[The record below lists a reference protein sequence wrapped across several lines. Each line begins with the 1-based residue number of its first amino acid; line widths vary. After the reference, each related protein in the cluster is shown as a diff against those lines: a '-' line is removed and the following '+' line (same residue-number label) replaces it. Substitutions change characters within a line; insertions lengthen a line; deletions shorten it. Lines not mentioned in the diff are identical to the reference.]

1 MNKIKMIYRSVL
13 LLSILSFI
21 GCEKEN
27 YELGNIVAPSNL
39 EISAEI
45 VGVDEANPNGDG
57 SGTVHFEVSANNVIT
72 YKYILDGVET
82 LVPSGKHT
90 INFSVTGT
98 RTYVVTAV
106 AIGSGGTTS
115 MKSIDVTVFAN
126 YSPQPE
132 FLTNLTSNSSRT
144 WKQNTDVGG
153 YVGVGPAGGDAPIWY
168 TADPNS
174 RADTGADDDTWTF
187 TLDGKGF
194 AHTTNGGS
202 AVKFEYAGDLPG
214 GTDNPVDDTHK
225 NFVLEDYSGTW
236 NVTAPGGVETIS
248 LSDYGFFSL
257 YTGTHDYTIVFPTS
271 NTMELTTTDANGRK
285 WYYKLIA
292 VE

>member
-13 LLSILSFI
+13 LLSILSFV

-57 SGTVHFEVSANNVIT
+57 SGTVHFNFSANDAIT
-72 YKYILDGVET
+72 YKYIFDGVET

-115 MKSIDVTVFAN
+115 MKSIAVKVFAN

-144 WKQNTDVGG
+144 WKQNTEEGG

-168 TADPNS
+168 TANPNS

-187 TLDGKGF
+187 SLEGKGF
-194 AHTTNGGS
+194 THTTNGGT
-202 AVKFEYAGDLPG
+202 AVKTEYAGDLPG
-214 GTDNPVDDTHK
+214 GTDDPKDDTLK

-248 LSDYGFFSL
+248 LSGYGFFSL

>member
-13 LLSILSFI
+13 LLSILSFV

-57 SGTVHFEVSANNVIT
+57 SGTVHFNFSANDAIT
-72 YKYILDGVET
+72 YKYIFDGVEK

-115 MKSIDVTVFAN
+115 MKSIAVKVFAN

-144 WKQNTDVGG
+144 WKQNTEEGG

-168 TADPNS
+168 TANPNS

-187 TLDGKGF
+187 SLEGKGF
-194 AHTTNGGS
+194 THTTNGGT
-202 AVKFEYAGDLPG
+202 AVKTEYAGDLPG
-214 GTDNPVDDTHK
+214 GTDDPKDDTLK

-248 LSDYGFFSL
+248 LSGYGFFSL

>member
-1 MNKIKMIYRSVL
+1 MIYRSVL
-13 LLSILSFI
+13 LLSILSFV

-57 SGTVHFEVSANNVIT
+57 SGTVHFNFSANDAIT
-72 YKYILDGVET
+72 YKYIFDGVEK

-115 MKSIDVTVFAN
+115 MKSIAVKVFAN

-144 WKQNTDVGG
+144 WKQNTEEGG

-187 TLDGKGF
+187 SLEGKGF
-194 AHTTNGGS
+194 THTTNGGT
-202 AVKFEYAGDLPG
+202 AVKTEYAGDLPG
-214 GTDNPVDDTHK
+214 GTDDPKDDTLK

-248 LSDYGFFSL
+248 LSGYGFFSL

>member
-13 LLSILSFI
+13 LLSILSFV

-57 SGTVHFEVSANNVIT
+57 SGTVHFNFSANNAIT
-72 YKYILDGVET
+72 YKYIFDGVEK

-115 MKSIDVTVFAN
+115 MKSIAVKVFAN

-144 WKQNTDVGG
+144 WKQNTEEGG

-187 TLDGKGF
+187 SLEGKGF
-194 AHTTNGGS
+194 THTTNGGT
-202 AVKFEYAGDLPG
+202 AVKTEYAGDLPG
-214 GTDNPVDDTHK
+214 GTDDPKDDTLK

-248 LSDYGFFSL
+248 LSGYGFFSL

>member
-1 MNKIKMIYRSVL
+1 MKKIKIIYRSIL
-13 LLSILSFI
+13 ILSILSFI
-21 GCEKEN
+21 GCEEEN
-27 YELGNIVAPSNL
+27 YVLGNIVAPSNL

-45 VGVDEANPNGDG
+45 VGVDQDNPNGDG
-57 SGTVHFEVSANNVIT
+57 SGTVHFNFSANDAIT
-72 YKYILDGVET
+72 YKYIFDGVET

-98 RTYVVTAV
+98 HTYIVTAV
-106 AIGSGGTTS
+106 AIGSGGSTS
-115 MKSIDVTVFAN
+115 TKSIDVTVFAN
-126 YSPQPE
+126 YSPQPV
-132 FLTNLTSNSSRT
+132 FLTNLTNNSSRT

-187 TLDGKGF
+187 TLGDKSF
-194 AHTTNGGS
+194 RHVTNGGT

-214 GTDNPVDDTHK
+214 GIDNPVDDTHK
-225 NFVLEDYSGTW
+225 NFVLENYTEKW

-248 LSDYGFFSL
+248 LTGYGFFSL

-271 NTMELTTTDANGRK
+271 NTMELTTVDANGRK

>member
-1 MNKIKMIYRSVL
+1 MKKIKIIYQ
-13 LLSILSFI
+13 SIFMFSLIFFV

-27 YELGNIVAPSNL
+27 YELGNIVAPSNI
-39 EISAEI
+39 EITSEI
-45 VGVDEANPNGDG
+45 VGVDENNPNGDG
-57 SGTVHFEVSANNVIT
+57 SGTVHFNATSTNALT
-72 YKYILDGVET
+72 YKYIFNGEET
-82 LVPSGKHT
+82 LAPSGKHT

-98 RTYVVTAV
+98 HTYVVTVVAV
-106 AIGSGGTTS
+106 GTGGTTS
-115 MKSIDVTVFAN
+115 MKSVDVKVFAN

-132 FLTNLTSNSSRT
+132 FLANLTNNSSRT

-174 RADTGADDDTWTF
+174 RADTGSDDDTWTF

-194 AHTTNGGS
+194 THTTNGGT
-202 AVKFEYAGDLPG
+202 AVKTEYAGDLPG
-214 GTDNPVDDTHK
+214 GTDDPKDDTLK
-225 NFVLEDYSGTW
+225 NFPLDDYSGTW

-248 LSDYGFFSL
+248 LSGIGFFSL

-271 NTMELTTTDANGRK
+271 DTMELTTTDANGRK
-285 WYYKLIA
+285 WWYKLIA
-292 VE
+292 ID

>member
-13 LLSILSFI
+13 LLSVLSFV

-57 SGTVHFEVSANNVIT
+57 SGTVHFDVSANNAIT
-72 YKYILDGVET
+72 YKYIFDGVEK

-98 RTYVVTAV
+98 HTYVVTAV

-115 MKSIDVTVFAN
+115 MKSIAVKVFAN

-144 WKQNTDVGG
+144 WKQNTEEGG

-174 RADTGADDDTWTF
+174 RADTEECINCGAC
-187 TLDGKGF
+187 
-194 AHTTNGGS
+194 
-202 AVKFEYAGDLPG
+202 EP
-214 GTDNPVDDTHK
+214 
-225 NFVLEDYSGTW
+225 
-236 NVTAPGGVETIS
+236 
-248 LSDYGFFSL
+248 
-257 YTGTHDYTIVFPTS
+257 
-271 NTMELTTTDANGRK
+271 
-285 WYYKLIA
+285 
-292 VE
+292 